1 MKNKNSL
8 IIFTDL
14 DGTLLHRKTFKFDP
28 IKDFIKDKGF
38 VTKKNILDYLG
49 WGVRIKFSPY
59 RNALRKYKEIKFTKY
74 GYEWIG
80 E

>member
-1 MKNKNSL
+1 MKSIFDKDIPESSQSL
-8 IIFTDL
+8 
-14 DGTLLHRKTFKFDP
+14 K
-28 IKDFIKDKGF
+28 IKDFIRDKGF
-38 VTKKNILDYLG
+38 VTKKDILEYLG

>member
-1 MKNKNSL
+1 
-8 IIFTDL
+8 
-14 DGTLLHRKTFKFDP
+14 
-28 IKDFIKDKGF
+28 
-38 VTKKNILDYLG
+38 LDYLG

>member
-1 MKNKNSL
+1 METISKLFTSL
-8 IIFTDL
+8 QS
-14 DGTLLHRKTFKFDP
+14 R
-28 IKDFIKDKGF
+28 IKQFIKDKGF

-80 E
+80 A